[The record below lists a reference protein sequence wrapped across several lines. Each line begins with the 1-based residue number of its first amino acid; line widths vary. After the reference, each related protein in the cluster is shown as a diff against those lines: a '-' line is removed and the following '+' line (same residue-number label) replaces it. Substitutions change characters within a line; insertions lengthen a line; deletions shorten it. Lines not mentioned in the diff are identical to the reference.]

1 MGVGSGRSGSGRV
14 GSGQVRLGRVG
25 FGGVRPGWAGSGGVG
40 SDQVELGWVG
50 SGQVRLGWVGT
61 LVEELIDD
69 GILGMDALFV
79 KCGYIWN
86 YNKLAIYNNIVL
98 CISKL

>member
-1 MGVGSGRSGSGRV
+1 MS
-14 GSGQVRLGRVG
+14 GRVG
-25 FGGVRPGWAGSGGVG
+25 FGGIRSCWAGSGGVG
-40 SDQVELGWVG
+40 SGRVELCCVVLAQVRSGWVG
-50 SGQVRLGWVGT
+50 SGRVRT

-69 GILGMDALFV
+69 GISGMDALFV

>member
-1 MGVGSGRSGSGRV
+1 MPHIGVHHTWVRWGRV
-14 GSGQVRLGRVG
+14 GSGR
-25 FGGVRPGWAGSGGVG
+25 AG
-40 SDQVELGWVG
+40 LGWVG
-50 SGQVRLGWVGT
+50 LGQVRSGWVGT

-69 GILGMDALFV
+69 GISGMDALFV
-79 KCGYIWN
+79 KCRYIWN

>member
-1 MGVGSGRSGSGRV
+1 MLSLVWQIAIDYLLLTCVVALSKKAQYLIHLVAYALIVLARYIPISSQGQVGS
-14 GSGQVRLGRVG
+14 
-25 FGGVRPGWAGSGGVG
+25 
-40 SDQVELGWVG
+40 
-50 SGQVRLGWVGT
+50 GWVGT

-69 GILGMDALFV
+69 GISGMDALFV